1 MRLALREMR
10 RRPGRF
16 AAATVLLTLIAV
28 LLMLLGGLLDGL
40 ILRSTGAI
48 RARTRADLVVFSS
61 TAEKS
66 FLRSR
71 ITPEVRAQVA
81 KVPGVTSVG
90 GIGVTQLGA
99 RVPGNGP
106 RDLTDIALFG
116 YQKAPD
122 GVPAPPK
129 PGEAYADSILR
140 DDGVARGDTLR
151 LGPERS
157 PVKVIGF
164 VEDVSYSGAGTLW
177 AAPVTWRAVQNANRP
192 GSSVGPGVFQAL
204 VVRTDRDPSTVA
216 AAVDR
221 ATGEATTTISR
232 AEASDAIGGV
242 KQQRSVFNQIIGV
255 TLVIAVVV
263 VALFFALITVERA
276 GLYGMLKA
284 IGARSRTLLGG
295 VVAQAA
301 IVALIAAVVGAGCA
315 VLLDVVVPPGAIPY
329 QLLPSR
335 VAISGVA
342 LVLAAIVGARSRCA
356 ACSVSTRLLP
366 SGGPREPTDRQLRSP
381 RCNSSRCARSIQRA
395 TKKWSPSIM
404 PPSRSVMTR
413 SWRSWAR
420 RARER
425 RPFAPSRAGS
435 SRRRPGRW

>member
-16 AAATVLLTLIAV
+16 GAATVLLTLVAV

-40 ILRSTGAI
+40 ILRSTGAV
-48 RARTRADLVVFSS
+48 RAQRADLVVFSA

-71 ITPEVRAQVA
+71 VTPEVRAQVA
-81 KVPGVTSVG
+81 AVPGVSSVG

-106 RDLTDIALFG
+106 RDLTDVALFG

-129 PGEAYADSILR
+129 PGDAYADSILR

-151 LGPERS
+151 VGPERS

-164 VEDVSYSGAGTLW
+164 VDDVSYSGAGTLW
-177 AAPVTWRAVQNANRP
+177 TSPVTWRAVQNANRP

-204 VVRTDRDPSTVA
+204 VVRTDRDPSAVA
-216 AAVDR
+216 AAIDR
-221 ATGEATTTISR
+221 ATGGATVTISR

-263 VALFFALITVERA
+263 VALFFALLTVERVA
-276 GLYGMLKA
+276 LYGVLKA

-301 IVALIAAVVGAGCA
+301 IVALIAAVVGAAFA
-315 VLLDVVVPPGAIPY
+315 VLLDVALPPGAIPY

-335 VAISGVA
+335 VAISAVA
-342 LVLAAIVGARSRCA
+342 LVLAAIMGSAFS
-356 ACSVSTRLLP
+356 
-366 SGGPREPTDRQLRSP
+366 LRRVLRVDPAS
-381 RCNSSRCARSIQRA
+381 AIGRA
-395 TKKWSPSIM
+395 S
-404 PPSRSVMTR
+404 
-413 SWRSWAR
+413 
-420 RARER
+420 
-425 RPFAPSRAGS
+425 
-435 SRRRPGRW
+435 

>member
-1 MRLALREMR
+1 MKLALREMR

-16 AAATVLLTLIAV
+16 ATATVLLTLIAV

-48 RARTRADLVVFSS
+48 RAQRADLVVFSS

-81 KVPGVTSVG
+81 TASGVTSVG

-116 YQKAPD
+116 YQEAPD
-122 GVPAPPK
+122 GVPVPPK
-129 PGEAYADSILR
+129 PGEVYADSLLQ

-164 VEDVSYSGAGTLW
+164 VDDVSYSGAGSLW
-177 AAPVTWRAVQNANRP
+177 ASPVTWRAVQNANRP

-221 ATGEATTTISR
+221 ATAGATATVSR
-232 AEASDAIGGV
+232 GAASDAIGGV

-263 VALFFALITVERA
+263 VALFFALLTVERV

-301 IVALIAAVVGAGCA
+301 IVALIAAVVGTGFAA
-315 VLLDVVVPPGAIPY
+315 LLDVVLPPGAIPY

-335 VAISGVA
+335 VAISSVA
-342 LVLAAIVGARSRCA
+342 LVLAAIVGSAFS
-356 ACSVSTRLLP
+356 
-366 SGGPREPTDRQLRSP
+366 LRRVLRVDPAS
-381 RCNSSRCARSIQRA
+381 AIGRA
-395 TKKWSPSIM
+395 S
-404 PPSRSVMTR
+404 
-413 SWRSWAR
+413 
-420 RARER
+420 
-425 RPFAPSRAGS
+425 
-435 SRRRPGRW
+435 